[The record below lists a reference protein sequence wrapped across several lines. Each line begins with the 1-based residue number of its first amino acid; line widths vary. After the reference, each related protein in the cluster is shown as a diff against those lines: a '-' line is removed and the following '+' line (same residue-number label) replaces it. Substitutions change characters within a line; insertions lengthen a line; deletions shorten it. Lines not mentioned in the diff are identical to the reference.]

1 MLQLKRSKGGA
12 YELSDKKQAVELVGK
27 EIKLGSTPV
36 DSPGEYEQGGLEIV
50 YATNA
55 ALLVWDHMQICYLF
69 SLEKPDAFEK
79 NQLSS
84 ADIIL
89 LSDEIEKCSKEQ
101 LTELIGAYDPRSVI
115 ISSKTELDASY
126 REIIKPIE
134 QSLIKLAENTLP
146 VEGRD
151 FYVLP

>member
-12 YELSDKKQAVELVGK
+12 YELSDKKQAIELIGKTVKVGEETVE
-27 EIKLGSTPV
+27 
-36 DSPGEYEQGGLEIV
+36 SPGEYEQGGLEIV

-69 SLEKPDAFEK
+69 SLAAPDDFEK

-89 LSDEIEKCSKEQ
+89 LSDEIETCSKEQ
-101 LTELIGAYDPRSVI
+101 LTGLIGAYDPRSVI
-115 ISSKTELDASY
+115 ISGKTNLDAGY
-126 REIIKPIE
+126 RDIIKPIE
-134 QSLIKLAENTLP
+134 QTTIKLAANLLP

-151 FYVLP
+151 FYILP

>member
-1 MLQLKRSKGGA
+1 MLQLKRSKNGA
-12 YELSDKKQAVELVGK
+12 YELSDKKQAVELAGK
-27 EIKLGSTPV
+27 TIQLGSTAV
-36 DSPGEYEQGGLEIV
+36 NTPGEYEQGGLEIV

-55 ALLVWDHMQICYLF
+55 ALLVWDHLQICYLF
-69 SLEKPDAFEK
+69 SLEKPDGFEK

-89 LSDEIEKCSKEQ
+89 LSNDINKCSKEQ
-101 LTELIGAYDPRSVI
+101 LTELIGAYDPRTVI
-115 ISSKTELDASY
+115 ISSQTELDAHY

-134 QSLIKLAENTLP
+134 QTPIKLAENTLP

-151 FYVLP
+151 FYILP

>member
-12 YELSDKKQAVELVGK
+12 YELSDKKQAIELDGSN
-27 EIKLGSTPV
+27 ILLGTTTV

-89 LSDEIEKCSKEQ
+89 LSDKIETCGKDQ

-115 ISSKTELDASY
+115 ISSKTAVDEAY
-126 REIIKPIE
+126 KANIKPIE
-134 QSLIKLAENTLP
+134 QSPIKLAENTLP

-151 FYVLP
+151 FFILP